1 MSIPASPTPIRLK
14 DALLSGNRDTRHC
27 VYRYEN
33 GKVSC
38 QTLPAHQAAELLD
51 SGVYFQC
58 PTKAEEAEAAVIA
71 DKEIFKES
79 AETKDAADDPEP
91 NVDKRS
97 KEYREWKERNQK
109 EDSE

>member
-27 VYRYEN
+27 VYRCVD
-33 GKVSC
+33 GDLSC
-38 QTLPAHQAAELLD
+38 QSLPAIQAAELLE

-58 PTKAEEAEAAVIA
+58 PTKAV
-71 DKEIFKES
+71 
-79 AETKDAADDPEP
+79 DAYKAILEGIIDGTFGEKPELELDPEP
-91 NVDKRS
+91 SVDKRS